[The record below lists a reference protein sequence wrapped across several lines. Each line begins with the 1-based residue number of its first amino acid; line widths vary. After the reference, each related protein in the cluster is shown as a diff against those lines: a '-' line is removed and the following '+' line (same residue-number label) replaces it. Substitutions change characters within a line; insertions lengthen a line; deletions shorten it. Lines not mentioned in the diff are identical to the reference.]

1 MKKLL
6 SMLLAAAMLVSA
18 SAMAF
23 AEGTSEKG
31 TIVYGSSTEIGGD
44 FAPSSWWTNNATDKM
59 IRDLTN
65 DYGVTVTNQGGEF
78 VVNPTIAKNIESVV
92 NPDGSKTFT
101 VTINEGLTYNNGEE
115 IKAADFLWAEV
126 FSCSKVA
133 MDTGAK
139 LTGHLTYV
147 GGKDYYEG
155 TATAVS
161 GIRLIDDYT
170 FSVTI
175 LAEKIPYY
183 YDLNYISLKPFSLK
197 YWLGEGVELKDDGEG
212 CYIAGDFT
220 KEGIEKQLEYARFNA
235 GEDRVSAGPYN
246 LVAFDKGSLQ
256 ATLTI
261 NPNYAGNFEG
271 QKPSIEKIV
280 VTKTEDATWADALK
294 TGAFNFY
301 DTVTDGNQINTALDI
316 IAEGGFDYVQFDRA
330 GYGMLN
336 FQCDFGPTQFEAVR
350 HAVALLLDRNEFA
363 NTFCQG
369 WGGVVN
375 GMYGTGLWQYQ
386 EAEEWLEM
394 TLNPY
399 SYDPEA
405 AVEEL
410 KADGWVYNAD
420 GSDYVDGSGEIRY
433 KKVTEVEAGTYAH
446 NVTLADGTI
455 LMPLIIEWASAASGA
470 AHNVLADYLSDNA
483 EMQKAGMQ
491 IQQTE
496 MPFSELRNW
505 FCRDVSQGLHYGAK
519 RYGIF
524 NLAAALPTDYDRS
537 YCYASDEE
545 SLAEGINENYISD
558 DSLNTLSI
566 RMTWAVEPGDREAY
580 RQKWRDFIVR
590 WNQVLPDLPLYVNT
604 CCDAYSSKLKNWDAD
619 SFWGAPQ
626 ALLYAWV
633 EEPRRMALPLF

>member
-31 TIVYGSSTEIGGD
+31 TIVYGSSTELGGD
-44 FAPSSWWTNNATDKM
+44 FAPDSWWTNNATDKM
-59 IRDLTN
+59 VRNLTN
-65 DYGVTVTNQGGEF
+65 DYTVITTNQGGEY
-78 VVNPTIAKNIESVV
+78 VVNPTIANNIESVV

-133 MDTGAK
+133 MDVGAK
-139 LTGHLTYV
+139 MTGYLTYV
-147 GGKDYYEG
+147 GGQEYYDG
-155 TATAVS
+155 AATAVS

-175 LAEKIPYY
+175 VADKIPYY
-183 YDLNYISLKPFSLK
+183 YDLRYIQLQPLSIK
-197 YWLGEGVELKDDGEG
+197 YWLGDGVELKDDGEG
-212 CYIAGDFT
+212 CYIAGDFS
-220 KEGIEKQLEYARFNA
+220 KDGVGAQLEYARFNA

-271 QKPSIEKIV
+271 QKPSVEKIV

-301 DTVTDGNQINTALDI
+301 DTVTDGDQINTALDI
-316 IAEGGFDYVQFDRA
+316 IAEGGFNYVQFDRA

-399 SYDPEA
+399 SYDPEKA
-405 AVEEL
+405 KELLKEAGYPDGFTTTLMYSNTTANQKKAEFYKQQLSEVGIDLELNGMENAVLNEKVQGADCAGADAEVDCYLSGWSTSTGDADWGLRPMLATESEPPMSFNISYYENEKVDQLL
-410 KADGWVYNAD
+410 KDGLATADED
-420 GSDYVDGSGEIRY
+420 KRGEIY
-433 KKVTEVEAGTYAH
+433 AEVQDT
-446 NVTLADGTI
+446 V
-455 LMPLIIEWASAASGA
+455 W
-470 AHNVLADYLSDNA
+470 
-483 EMQKAGMQ
+483 K
-491 IQQTE
+491 
-496 MPFSELRNW
+496 
-505 FCRDVSQGLHYGAK
+505 
-519 RYGIF
+519 
-524 NLAAALPTDYDRS
+524 
-537 YCYASDEE
+537 
-545 SLAEGINENYISD
+545 
-558 DSLNTLSI
+558 
-566 RMTWAVEPGDREAY
+566 
-580 RQKWRDFIVR
+580 
-590 WNQVLPDLPLYVNT
+590 DLPL
-604 CCDAYSSKLKNWDAD
+604 L
-619 SFWGAPQ
+619 
-626 ALLYAWV
+626 
-633 EEPRRMALPLF
+633 

>member
-44 FAPSSWWTNNATDKM
+44 FAPDSWWTNNATDKM
-59 IRDLTN
+59 IRNLTN
-65 DYGVTVTNQGGEF
+65 DYTVTTTNQGGEY
-78 VVNPTIAKNIESVV
+78 VVNPTIANNIESVV

-115 IKAADFLWAEV
+115 IKAADYIWAEV

-133 MDTGAK
+133 MDVGAK
-139 LTGHLTYV
+139 LTGYLTYV
-147 GGKDYYEG
+147 GGQEYYDG
-155 TATAVS
+155 AATAVS

-175 LAEKIPYY
+175 VADKIPYY
-183 YDLNYISLKPFSLK
+183 YDLRYIQLQPLSIK
-197 YWLGEGVELKDDGEG
+197 YWLGDGVELKDDGEG
-212 CYIAGDFT
+212 CYIAGDFS
-220 KEGIEKQLEYARFNA
+220 KDGVGAQLEYARFNA

-301 DTVTDGNQINTALDI
+301 DTVTDGDQINTALDI
-316 IAEGGFDYVQFDRA
+316 IAEGGFNYVQFDRA

-386 EAEEWLEM
+386 EAEEWLET
-394 TLNPY
+394 TLNP
-399 SYDPEA
+399 
-405 AVEEL
+405 
-410 KADGWVYNAD
+410 
-420 GSDYVDGSGEIRY
+420 
-433 KKVTEVEAGTYAH
+433 
-446 NVTLADGTI
+446 
-455 LMPLIIEWASAASGA
+455 
-470 AHNVLADYLSDNA
+470 
-483 EMQKAGMQ
+483 
-491 IQQTE
+491 
-496 MPFSELRNW
+496 
-505 FCRDVSQGLHYGAK
+505 
-519 RYGIF
+519 
-524 NLAAALPTDYDRS
+524 
-537 YCYASDEE
+537 
-545 SLAEGINENYISD
+545 
-558 DSLNTLSI
+558 
-566 RMTWAVEPGDREAY
+566 
-580 RQKWRDFIVR
+580 
-590 WNQVLPDLPLYVNT
+590 
-604 CCDAYSSKLKNWDAD
+604 
-619 SFWGAPQ
+619 
-626 ALLYAWV
+626 
-633 EEPRRMALPLF
+633 

>member
-6 SMLLAAAMLVSA
+6 SMLLAGAMLVS
-18 SAMAF
+18 STAMAF
-23 AEGTSEKG
+23 AESTGAAEKG
-31 TIVYGSSTEIGGD
+31 TIIYGSSTEIGGD

-161 GIRLIDDYT
+161 GLRMIDDYT

-183 YDLNYISLKPFSLK
+183 YDLNYIGLKPFSLK

-301 DTVTDGNQINTALDI
+301 DTVTDGTQIMTALDI
-316 IAEGGFDYVQFDRA
+316 IEEGGFDYVQFDRA

-375 GMYGTGLWQYQ
+375 GPYSTGLWQYQ
-386 EAEEWLEM
+386 ESEEWLEEN
-394 TLNPY
+394 LNAYPY
-399 SYDPEA
+399 SYEG
-405 AVEEL
+405 AVEL
-410 KADGWVYNAD
+410 LVNDGWVYNAD
-420 GSDYVDGSGEIRY
+420 GTDYTEGNGVRY
-433 KKVTEVEAGTYAH
+433 KKVTAEEAGNYEG
-446 NVTLADGTI
+446 NVTLADGTV
-455 LMPLIIEWASAASGA
+455 LMPLVINWASSEG
-470 AHNVLADYLSDNA
+470 NPVSELLKVMLAENPDLT
-483 EMQKAGMQ
+483 KAGMQ
-491 IQQTE
+491 IKQTV
-496 MPFSELRNW
+496 MTFSELLNYIY
-505 FCRDVSQGLHYGAK
+505 RDTSSGDKYGVK
-519 RYGIF
+519 TYGMY
-524 NLAAALPTDYDRS
+524 NLATGFVPNYDYAYQFS
-537 YCYASDEE
+537 SDPE
-545 SLAEGINENYISD
+545 STYVKNGYNQNYIFDKELD
-558 DSLNTLSI
+558 DLSMDMVLGI
-566 RMTWAVEPGDREAY
+566 ESTDTEGYLTVWREFV
-580 RQKWRDFIVR
+580 KR
-590 WNQVLPDLPLYVNT
+590 WNELLPEVPLYSNIYITVYP
-604 CCDAYSSKLKNWDAD
+604 DWLEGYEQD
-619 SFWGAPQ
+619 SFWDFQQ
-626 ALLYAWV
+626 AILYCTVA
-633 EEPRRMALPLF
+633 E

>member
-65 DYGVTVTNQGGEF
+65 DYMVTTTNQGGEY
-78 VVNPTIAKNIESVV
+78 VVNPTVAKDIESVV

-126 FSCSKVA
+126 FACSKVA

-139 LTGHLTYV
+139 LTGYLTYV
-147 GGKDYYEG
+147 GGQEYYDG

-175 LAEKIPYY
+175 LADKIPYY
-183 YDLNYISLKPFSLK
+183 YDLRYIQLLPLSLK

-455 LMPLIIEWASAASGA
+455 LMPLIIEWSSSENNPVSELL
-470 AHNVLADYLSDNA
+470 NVMLAQGTQTT
-483 EMQKAGMQ
+483 EAGMKINQ
-491 IQQTE
+491 NVMTFTE
-496 MPFSELRNW
+496 LLNYYY
-505 FCRDVSQGLHYGAK
+505 RDASQGDKYAVPTYGM
-519 RYGIF
+519 F
-524 NLAAALPTDYDRS
+524 NLASNFNPAYDQSYEWTLDPDMVAQGYNLNRLYNEAMDALTMNMVYGVDSSNTQLYMTYWKGFQMLWNELLPQIPLYSNIYITVYPDW
-537 YCYASDEE
+537 
-545 SLAEGINENYISD
+545 LENY
-558 DSLNTLSI
+558 T
-566 RMTWAVEPGDREAY
+566 
-580 RQKWRDFIVR
+580 Q
-590 WNQVLPDLPLYVNT
+590 
-604 CCDAYSSKLKNWDAD
+604 D
-619 SFWGAPQ
+619 SFWDFQQ
-626 ALLYAWV
+626 AILYATV
-633 EEPRRMALPLF
+633 AE

>member
-65 DYGVTVTNQGGEF
+65 DYTVTTTNQGGEY
-78 VVNPTIAKNIESVV
+78 VVNPTVAKNIESVV
-92 NPDGSKTFT
+92 NQDGSKTFT

-115 IKAADFLWAEV
+115 IKAADFLWGEV

-139 LTGHLTYV
+139 LTGYLTYV
-147 GGKDYYEG
+147 GGQEYYDG
-155 TATAVS
+155 AATAVS

-175 LAEKIPYY
+175 LADKIPYY
-183 YDLNYISLKPFSLK
+183 YDLRYIQLLPLSLK

-375 GMYGTGLWQYQ
+375 GPYGTGLWQFQ
-386 EAEEWLEM
+386 DSEEILDEK
-394 TLNPY
+394 LNTY
-399 SYDPEA
+399 AYDA
-405 AVEEL
+405 QGAVDL
-410 KADGWVYNAD
+410 LVADGWVYNAD
-420 GSDYVDGSGEIRY
+420 GTDYTEGVRY
-433 KKVTEVEAGTYAH
+433 KKVTEEEAGTYEG

-455 LMPLIIEWASAASGA
+455 LMPLTINWASSENNPVSELLVVMLANNPDVAA
-470 AHNVLADYLSDNA
+470 
-483 EMQKAGMQ
+483 AGME
-491 IQQTE
+491 IKQTV
-496 MPFSELRNW
+496 MTFSELLNYIY
-505 FCRDVSQGLHYGAK
+505 RDATQGDQYGVPTYGMYNLATGFNPAYDQSYSFTSDPELVAQGYNQNYLFDDELDK
-519 RYGIF
+519 LSMDMVYGI
-524 NLAAALPTDYDRS
+524 
-537 YCYASDEE
+537 ASDDT
-545 SLAEGINENYISD
+545 EGYLKLWQDFVIRWNELLPEIPLYSNVYVSMFPEWLENY
-558 DSLNTLSI
+558 
-566 RMTWAVEPGDREAY
+566 E
-580 RQKWRDFIVR
+580 Q
-590 WNQVLPDLPLYVNT
+590 
-604 CCDAYSSKLKNWDAD
+604 D
-619 SFWGAPQ
+619 SFWDFSQ
-626 ALLYAWV
+626 AILYANV
-633 EEPRRMALPLF
+633 AGYAAE

>member
-6 SMLLAAAMLVSA
+6 SMLLAGAMLVS
-18 SAMAF
+18 STAMAF
-23 AEGTSEKG
+23 AESAGAAEKG
-31 TIVYGSSTEIGGD
+31 TIVDGSSTEIGGD
-44 FAPSSWWTNNATDKM
+44 FAPSSWWTNNATDKL

-65 DYGVTVTNQGGEF
+65 DYGITVTNQGGEY
-78 VVNPTIAKNIESVV
+78 VVNDTVCKDLTSVV
-92 NPDGSKTFT
+92 NDDGSKTFT

-115 IKAADFLWAEV
+115 ITAKDYVWAIV

-133 MDTGAK
+133 MDVGAK
-139 LTGHLTYV
+139 MTGYLTYV
-147 GGKDYYEG
+147 GGQEYFDGK
-155 TATAVS
+155 ATAVS
-161 GIRLIDDYT
+161 GVRLIDDYT
-170 FSVTI
+170 YSVTI
-175 LAEKIPYY
+175 VPEKIPYF
-183 YDLNYISLKPFSLK
+183 YDLAYVGDLPLSIK
-197 YWLGEGVELKDDGEG
+197 YWLGDAVEVKDDGEG

-301 DTVTDGNQINTALDI
+301 DTVTDGTQIMTALDI
-316 IAEGGFDYVQFDRA
+316 IEEGGFDYVQFDRA

-386 EAEEWLEM
+386 EAEEWLEA

-433 KKVTEVEAGTYAH
+433 KKVTPVEAGTYAH

-455 LMPLIIEWASAASGA
+455 LMPLIIEWSSSE
-470 AHNVLADYLSDNA
+470 NNPV
-483 EMQKAGMQ
+483 
-491 IQQTE
+491 
-496 MPFSELRNW
+496 SELLNYYY
-505 FCRDVSQGLHYGAK
+505 RDASQGDKYAVPTYGM
-519 RYGIF
+519 Y
-524 NLAAALPTDYDRS
+524 NLASNFNPAYDQSYEWTLDPAMVAQGYNLNRLYNEAMDALTMNMVYGV
-537 YCYASDEE
+537 E
-545 SLAEGINENYISD
+545 STNTSLYMTYWKGFQMLWNELLPQIPLYSNIYITVYPDWLENY
-558 DSLNTLSI
+558 T
-566 RMTWAVEPGDREAY
+566 
-580 RQKWRDFIVR
+580 Q
-590 WNQVLPDLPLYVNT
+590 
-604 CCDAYSSKLKNWDAD
+604 D
-619 SFWGAPQ
+619 SFWDFQQ
-626 ALLYAWV
+626 AILYATV
-633 EEPRRMALPLF
+633 AE